1 MNTVYNGKAPPHR
14 AEHQPGADHQQQ
26 GPNESLREPTT
37 DLWCCSDCGAHI
49 KLHLR
54 RRNPG
59 NCANCGSG
67 ALKPWQLVEQF

>member
-1 MNTVYNGKAPPHR
+1 MNSPFN
-14 AEHQPGADHQQQ
+14 QPSARTAVQDHH
-26 GPNESLREPTT
+26 ESLREPAT
-37 DLWCCSDCGAHI
+37 DLWCCSDCGARI

-67 ALKPWQLVEQF
+67 ALKPWQLAEQL